1 VTATALM
8 PFFTRPLPEALAD
21 LRAAMIAGGWTA
33 QADPEWDAED
43 ERLAREERQ
52 S

>member
-1 VTATALM
+1 MTATALM
-8 PFFTRPLPEALAD
+8 PFTRPLPEALTE

-33 QADPEWDAED
+33 QPDPEFDAED

>member
-1 VTATALM
+1 MTTADLQ
-8 PFFTRPLPEALAD
+8 PFRTPMPEALAR
-21 LRAAMIAGGWTA
+21 LRAAMTAGGWTA
-33 QADPEWDAED
+33 EPAPVLDAED